1 MESKKIEFFNSLSF
15 ITFISTLFV
24 SIFFFI
30 PFVPINLSA
39 SKGFL
44 IFIGI
49 TLSVFFWLI
58 SRLGEGKFTVPK
70 DRIILFAGII
80 PLVFLISS
88 FFSPSLYLSLFGNGF
103 EVGTFGSILIM
114 SCIFFLSSI
123 HFQKEKN
130 IWIFFGS
137 LFISSIIVLIFELFN
152 IFIGFDKISPTFL
165 LGVSSGNL
173 VGTWSDFALFLGLI
187 VTLSIFTIEFLKTS
201 KILLIAQY
209 FILIFGLI
217 FLIIVNMPLVWVLVG
232 IFSVA
237 IFIYK
242 ISLQNKTIE
251 IVGNIKSKNKF
262 PFVALVFIFISIFF
276 LVSNNLVSSFLLN
289 YINISNN
296 DVYPSFATTSQIAYK
311 SIIQNPLF
319 GTGPNT
325 FLADWS
331 LWKPIDIAQTA
342 YWNID
347 FSYGFSLLYTLL
359 VSTGIL
365 GFLSLLLFIATIFIK
380 SVKSLKIALSNTV
393 SNYFIFSTIIIII
406 YSWVSIISYNPNII
420 IVSLAFVSS
429 GILIGI
435 LVHKKVIPVKQ
446 ISFLSED
453 RNNFISIFI
462 LMVLM
467 IGALSLTYIYVEKF
481 SSIIYYS
488 SSLSNNNT
496 TIKSLSS
503 SEKML
508 SNAIFLDKNDA
519 YYRSLSGIYI
529 KEMSIIVADK
539 TIAPDVLKSDL
550 QLLINKA
557 QQSSQLAINQNPKNY
572 LNYLN
577 QGDVYGSFVLLP
589 VDGSYEKAVAS
600 YDKALKLAPSNP
612 NILLAR
618 ASLEFI
624 NKNNPEAR
632 KFIKQALD
640 LKNNYTDAIFF
651 LAQIEVN
658 EGNMA
663 EAIKQ
668 AEYAASLSPND
679 ATVFF
684 RLGLLRYNNSD
695 YTGSIDALE
704 RAVIIDSTYVN
715 AHYFLGQAYQKAG
728 RTDDALIQYKL
739 LSKAFPDNQV
749 LKDAISSISSPVSTT
764 IQASSTTTTNPTTT
778 KKVKLPLPAKK

>member
-44 IFIGI
+44 VFIGI
-49 TLSVFFWLI
+49 TLSIFFWLI
-58 SRLGEGKFTVPK
+58 SRLGEGKFVISK
-70 DRIILFAGII
+70 DRIFLFAGII

-88 FFSPSLYLSLFGNGF
+88 FFSSSLYLSLFGNGF

-130 IWIFFGS
+130 IWIFFAS
-137 LFISSIIVLIFELFN
+137 LFIGSIIILIFELFN

-165 LGVSSGNL
+165 LGISSGNL
-173 VGTWSDFALFLGLI
+173 IGTWSDFALFLGLI

-201 KILLIAQY
+201 KFLLIAQY
-209 FILIFGLI
+209 FVLIFGFI
-217 FLIIVNMPLVWVLVG
+217 FLIIINMPLVWVLVG
-232 IFSVA
+232 MFSIA

-242 ISLQNKTIE
+242 VSLQNKTIE

-262 PFVALVFIFISIFF
+262 PFIALVSILLSIFF

-296 DVYPSFATTSQIAYK
+296 DVYPSFVTTSQIAYK

-325 FLADWS
+325 FITDWS
-331 LWKPIDIAQTA
+331 LWKPSDIAQTA

-347 FSYGFSLLYTLL
+347 FSNGFSLLYTLL

-365 GFLSLLLFIATIFIK
+365 GLLSLLLFIVTIFIK
-380 SVKSLKIALSNTV
+380 GVKSLKIALSNTV
-393 SNYFIFSTIIIII
+393 SNYFIFSTLIIII

-435 LVHKKVIPVKQ
+435 LIHKKVIQVKQ
-446 ISFLSED
+446 VSFLNENHNS
-453 RNNFISIFI
+453 FISIFI
-462 LMVLM
+462 LMILM

-481 SSIIYYS
+481 SSIIYFS
-488 SSLSNNNT
+488 SSLNNDNT
-496 TIKSLSS
+496 TLKSLSS

-529 KEMSIIVADK
+529 KEMSTIISDK
-539 TIAPDVLKSDL
+539 TIASDVLKSNL

-577 QGDVYGSFVLLP
+577 QGDVYSSFVLLP

-600 YDKALKLAPSNP
+600 YDKALKLAPYNP
-612 NILLAR
+612 NILLAK

-624 NKNNPEAR
+624 NKNNPGAR
-632 KFIKQALD
+632 DFIKQALN
-640 LKNNYTDAIFF
+640 LKNNYTDAIF
-651 LAQIEVN
+651 LLVQIEIN
-658 EGNMA
+658 EGNMP

-668 AEYAASLSPND
+668 AEYASSLSPND

-695 YTGSIDALE
+695 YAGSISALE
-704 RAVIIDSTYVN
+704 RAVTLDNTYVN

-728 RTDDALIQYKL
+728 RTDDALIQYKML
-739 LSKAFPDNQV
+739 NNAFPNNQV
-749 LKDAISSISSPVSTT
+749 LKDAINSISSPVTT
-764 IQASSTTTTNPTTT
+764 VQTPSVTNPTIT
-778 KKVKLPLPAKK
+778 KKVKLPLPTKK

>member
-44 IFIGI
+44 VFIGI
-49 TLSVFFWLI
+49 TLSIFFWLI
-58 SRLGEGKFTVPK
+58 SRLGEGKFVISK
-70 DRIILFAGII
+70 DRIFLFAGII

-88 FFSPSLYLSLFGNGF
+88 FFSSSLYLSLFGNGF

-130 IWIFFGS
+130 IWIFFAS
-137 LFISSIIVLIFELFN
+137 LFIGSIIILIFELFN

-165 LGVSSGNL
+165 LGISSGNL
-173 VGTWSDFALFLGLI
+173 IGTWSDFALFLGLI

-201 KILLIAQY
+201 KFLLIAQY
-209 FILIFGLI
+209 FVLIFGFI
-217 FLIIVNMPLVWVLVG
+217 FLIIINMPLVWVLVG
-232 IFSVA
+232 MFSIA

-242 ISLQNKTIE
+242 VSLQNKTIE

-262 PFVALVFIFISIFF
+262 PFIALVSILLSIFF

-296 DVYPSFATTSQIAYK
+296 DVYPSFVTTSQIAYK

-325 FLADWS
+325 FITDWS
-331 LWKPIDIAQTA
+331 LWKPSDIAQTA

-347 FSYGFSLLYTLL
+347 FSNGFSLLYTLL

-365 GFLSLLLFIATIFIK
+365 GLLSLLLFIVTIFIK
-380 SVKSLKIALSNTV
+380 GVKSLKIALSNTV
-393 SNYFIFSTIIIII
+393 SNYFIFSTLIIII

-435 LVHKKVIPVKQ
+435 LIHKKVIQVKQ
-446 ISFLSED
+446 VSFLNENHNS
-453 RNNFISIFI
+453 FISIFI
-462 LMVLM
+462 LMILM

-481 SSIIYYS
+481 SSIIYFS
-488 SSLSNNNT
+488 SSLNNDNT
-496 TIKSLSS
+496 TLKSLSS

-519 YYRSLSGIYI
+519 YYRSLSGVYI
-529 KEMSIIVADK
+529 KEMSMIVSDK
-539 TIAPDVLKSDL
+539 TIAPDVLKSNL
-550 QLLINKA
+550 QILINKA

-577 QGDVYGSFVLLP
+577 QGDVYSSFVLLP

-600 YDKALKLAPSNP
+600 YDKALKLAPYNP
-612 NILLAR
+612 NILLAK

-624 NKNNPEAR
+624 NKNNPGAR
-632 KFIKQALD
+632 DFIKQALN
-640 LKNNYTDAIFF
+640 LKNNYTDAIF
-651 LAQIEVN
+651 LLVQIEIN
-658 EGNMA
+658 EGNMP

-668 AEYAASLSPND
+668 AEYASSLSPND

-695 YTGSIDALE
+695 YAGSISALE
-704 RAVIIDSTYVN
+704 RAVTLDNTYVN

-728 RTDDALIQYKL
+728 RTDDALIQYKML
-739 LSKAFPDNQV
+739 NNAFPNNQV
-749 LKDAISSISSPVSTT
+749 LKDAINSISSPVTT
-764 IQASSTTTTNPTTT
+764 VQTPSVTNPTIT
-778 KKVKLPLPAKK
+778 KKVKLPLPTKK